1 MADYGL
7 QSYDGLIR
15 EINRRA
21 AELAVEAASES
32 PCVAGEG
39 ACPMAGSI
47 SWANRTA
54 SMSPEVDDPAVS
66 ECSYDE
72 LFDAYSRQVA
82 GLIEGGADLLLFGAV
97 FDTLSLTTES

>member
-32 PCVAGEG
+32 PLRSWGGRALWRV
-39 ACPMAGSI
+39 SI
-47 SWANRTA
+47 GPTNRTA
-54 SMSPEVDDPAVS
+54 SMSPEVDDPAYRNV
-66 ECSYDE
+66 SYDE

-82 GLIEGGADLLLFGAV
+82 GLIEGGADLLLF
-97 FDTLSLTTES
+97 